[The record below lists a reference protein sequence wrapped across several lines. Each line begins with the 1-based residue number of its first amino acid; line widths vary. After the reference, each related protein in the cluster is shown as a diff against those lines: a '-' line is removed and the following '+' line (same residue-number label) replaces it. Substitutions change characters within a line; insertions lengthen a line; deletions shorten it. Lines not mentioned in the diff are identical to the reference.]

1 LDANPIGRASPAPPC
16 CLVVA
21 VSACLGLAVAGTA
34 CEATR
39 VPPER
44 PAPGVL
50 AATTAPAAPTTLA
63 GVRIHGGPELRLLTQ
78 RALERLLST
87 QVGARLRERL
97 ESGTLA
103 GPLTI
108 ELNLRGD
115 DFTAYRVPGEEIG
128 ETVVFDPWTLP
139 NVETQRGLLPA
150 TRETV
155 LAHELGHAVLK
166 LETEDDVIRE
176 VENPLRQELGLP
188 LRVRF

>member
-1 LDANPIGRASPAPPC
+1 
-16 CLVVA
+16 
-21 VSACLGLAVAGTA
+21 
-34 CEATR
+34 
-39 VPPER
+39 
-44 PAPGVL
+44 
-50 AATTAPAAPTTLA
+50 
-63 GVRIHGGPELRLLTQ
+63 LLTQ